1 MLSAVY
7 LFHFLLIIGSV
18 GTEIRISIFSVIPK
32 KNTHK
37 ILCSIFHPLSS
48 LKKKKK
54 ERKKKVQNIE
64 LIMRVGIHQH
74 QL

>member
-1 MLSAVY
+1 MLSVVY

-18 GTEIRISIFSVIPK
+18 GTELRISIFSVMPK

-37 ILCSIFHPLSS
+37 ILCSIFHPLSF

-54 ERKKKVQNIE
+54 EKKKSTE
-64 LIMRVGIHQH
+64 Y
-74 QL
+74 